1 MPGAY
6 RSILIALLFT
16 VSIIA
21 YSSPMYALSAKER
34 PPVDVKHLILD
45 HLKDSYHWH
54 LFSTDEKEVGIP
66 LPVMVRSRER
76 GWFFFLSSR
85 LMENEKYEGFYIAGD
100 GRYEG
105 KLVEKDSQGQEIRPF
120 DISITK
126 DVLALF
132 FSCGLLMFLV
142 LRLAK
147 WYKKQEMRGKADEVP
162 SGMMGVMEWFIMS
175 IHDGMIKKCVG
186 SDYKRYAPY
195 LLTAFFFI
203 FLNNVL
209 GLIPLFPGG
218 ANLTGNITITFGL
231 AFFTMIAVNLFGNK
245 EYWKEILW
253 PDVPVFM
260 KVPVPI
266 MQVIEFFGILTKP
279 MALMIRLFANI
290 FAGHIIILAL
300 TSLVFLTVAMGPVMN
315 VSMSAVSVL
324 FSVFMLALELLVAY
338 IQAYVFTMLSSIF
351 IGLSRPGTHEI
362 RPSCA
367 IETNKE

>member
-1 MPGAY
+1 MMAG
-6 RSILIALLFT
+6 RTSL
-16 VSIIA
+16 
-21 YSSPMYALSAKER
+21 YASQAKER
-34 PPVDVKHLILD
+34 PPVDVKHLILE

-54 LFSTDEKEVGIP
+54 LFSTEKKDIGIP
-66 LPVMVRSRER
+66 LPVIVRSRER
-76 GWFFFLSSR
+76 GWFFFLSSH
-85 LMENEKYEGFYIAGD
+85 LMENEEYEGFYIAREGSH
-100 GRYEG
+100 EG
-105 KLVEKDSQGQEIRPF
+105 KVVETDAQGQEVRPL

-126 DVLALF
+126 DVVALF
-132 FSCGLLMFLV
+132 FSCGLLMVLV
-142 LRLAK
+142 LSLAK
-147 WYKKQEMRGKADEVP
+147 WYKKKEMHGKTDAVP
-162 SGMMGVMEWFIMS
+162 SGVMGIMEWFIMS
-175 IHDGMIKKCVG
+175 IHDGVIKKCVG
-186 SDYKRYAPY
+186 KDYKRYAPY

-231 AFFTMIAVNLFGNK
+231 AFFTMVTVNLFGNK
-245 EYWKEILW
+245 EYWREILW

-300 TSLVFLTVAMGPVMN
+300 TSLVFLTVAMGPVIN

-351 IGLSRPGTHEI
+351 IGLSRQETHEI
-362 RPSCA
+362 KPVNA
-367 IETNKE
+367 VKQMKK